1 VPALGYHVAGRWLD
15 SQLRSLLSDGGGLS
29 GYRLGNNSP
38 TGTVKATR
46 TYSDTV
52 SGDSGP
58 DAYGSGPWGSWKR
71 GVGESVRWA
80 VGDERL
86 SAASDAQL
94 ITGTVAF
101 SAGVAMG
108 GYGALAAF
116 GVVGTGAVGATLA
129 AKSLAAGGSLLAYGS
144 AGLSTSQ
151 FMLGAGNGD
160 DVVSDL
166 ASLGIELTLGKA
178 RGIARGTLLAADA
191 AINAYQGRKS
201 LEASYGAYAQGD
213 YIGAS
218 VSLVGAGLGLGSA
231 GIRGAQ
237 FHREGFRF
245 QVVGGNNVFHSGV
258 PIRIGQASVS
268 GVAELGL
275 SKATAR
281 QRLNTA
287 LGSVV
292 GDGKAGHHLLPLEA
306 ISDPRT
312 ANIVGAAARGG
323 FSINGANNGVLLSQL
338 VHRGGH
344 PKAIE
349 RMIRK
354 VSGLSG
360 TDVQIATNLQG
371 ILDVERTFLQTIE
384 ASRLAAA
391 QAGRGRIFLK

>member
-1 VPALGYHVAGRWLD
+1 
-15 SQLRSLLSDGGGLS
+15 
-29 GYRLGNNSP
+29 
-38 TGTVKATR
+38 
-46 TYSDTV
+46 
-52 SGDSGP
+52 
-58 DAYGSGPWGSWKR
+58 
-71 GVGESVRWA
+71 
-80 VGDERL
+80 
-86 SAASDAQL
+86 
-94 ITGTVAF
+94 
-101 SAGVAMG
+101 M
-108 GYGALAAF
+108 
-116 GVVGTGAVGATLA
+116 
-129 AKSLAAGGSLLAYGS
+129 
-144 AGLSTSQ
+144 
-151 FMLGAGNGD
+151 
-160 DVVSDL
+160 
-166 ASLGIELTLGKA
+166 
-178 RGIARGTLLAADA
+178 
-191 AINAYQGRKS
+191 
-201 LEASYGAYAQGD
+201 
-213 YIGAS
+213 
-218 VSLVGAGLGLGSA
+218 
-231 GIRGAQ
+231 
-237 FHREGFRF
+237 
-245 QVVGGNNVFHSGV
+245 
-258 PIRIGQASVS
+258 
-268 GVAELGL
+268 AELGL

-391 QAGRGRIFLK
+391 QAGRGRIFVK